1 MSGPGHGVAELQRHG
16 GRPGVWRVV
25 RGEGVVGVVG
35 VVAVPASHDA
45 PRTHPVDQRVALGEL
60 LVHPAGAVV
69 VWWPARPAVAVVA
82 VRLLPRKCQ
91 V

>member
-25 RGEGVVGVVG
+25 RGEGVVG

-82 VRLLPRKCQ
+82 VRLLPR
-91 V
+91 